1 MLTTKQKVYLR
12 SLAQTEKPVFQVG
25 KDAISDNLVKTVSD
39 YLKKH
44 ELVKISVLKT
54 CDSDLKETAFDL
66 AMLTKS
72 ECVQIIGRQIIL
84 YRRAKEPKIILP

>member
-12 SLAQTEKPVFQVG
+12 SLAQTEKAVFQIG
-25 KDAISDNLVKTVSD
+25 RDSISDNLVRTVSD

-44 ELVKISVLKT
+44 ELVKITVLKNN
-54 CDSDLKETAFDL
+54 DGDLKEIAFDL

-72 ECVQIIGRQIIL
+72 ECV
-84 YRRAKEPKIILP
+84 

>member
-25 KDAISDNLVKTVSD
+25 QNAISDNMVKTISD

-44 ELVKISVLKT
+44 ELVKVSVLKN
-54 CDSDLKETAFDL
+54 CGGDLKEIAFDL

-72 ECVQIIGRQIIL
+72 ECIQIIGRQIVL
-84 YRRAKEPKIILP
+84 YKRAKEPKIILP

>member
-12 SLAQTEKPVFQVG
+12 SLAQTEKPVFQIG
-25 KDAISDNLVKTVSD
+25 RDAISDNLIKTVSD

-44 ELVKISVLKT
+44 ELVKISVLKN
-54 CDSDLKETAFDL
+54 CDGDLKEIAFDL

-72 ECVQIIGRQIIL
+72 ECVQVIGRQIVL
-84 YRRAKEPKIILP
+84 YKRAKEPKIILP

>member
-12 SLAQTEKPVFQVG
+12 SLAQTEKPVFQIG
-25 KDAISDNLVKTVSD
+25 QNAISDNMVKTVSD

-44 ELVKISVLKT
+44 ELVKVSVLKN
-54 CDSDLKETAFDL
+54 CDADLKELAFDL

-72 ECVQIIGRQIIL
+72 ECIQVIGRQIVL
-84 YRRAKEPKIILP
+84 YKRGKEPKIILP

>member
-12 SLAQTEKPVFQVG
+12 SLAQTEKAVFQIG
-25 KDAISDNLVKTVSD
+25 RDSISDNLVRTVSD

-44 ELVKISVLKT
+44 ELVKITVLKNN
-54 CDSDLKETAFDL
+54 DGDLKEIAFDL

-72 ECVQIIGRQIIL
+72 ECVQIIGRQIVL
-84 YRRAKEPKIILP
+84 YKKSKEPKIILP